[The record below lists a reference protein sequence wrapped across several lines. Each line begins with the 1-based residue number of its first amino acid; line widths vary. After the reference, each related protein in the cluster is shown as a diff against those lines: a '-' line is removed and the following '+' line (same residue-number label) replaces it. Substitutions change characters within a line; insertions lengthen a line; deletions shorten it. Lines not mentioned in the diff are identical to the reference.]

1 MEVVFYINFQKN
13 NIYCDMNMAVLVE
26 SLFVFYAP
34 KIVINIYNRY
44 YFFVSEKNNNPKLLK
59 KNKKNNCLLYII
71 TK

>member
-1 MEVVFYINFQKN
+1 
-13 NIYCDMNMAVLVE
+13 MNMVVLVA
-26 SLFVFYAP
+26 SLFLFYAP
-34 KIVINIYNRY
+34 KIVISIYNRY